1 MSTTELSCSNGGT
14 PPCQASIKVGD
25 MVKTT
30 PKCARRGGL
39 FAGRVTWMYKGSG
52 TVEVTMPTGIVQNAF
67 IKDLQLDCGGMCTMT
82 DNSMADFGHNITR
95 IETAGTVL
103 RIVDRAGDSE
113 ISMKSLTGAIGLH
126 HPTMILEDL
135 TRELMT
141 LARARAIIID
151 GLNASGSVKGNVFI
165 KRGPALPDVV
175 AMIDT
180 YLADMAHDN
189 TVTVTKSASVGPT
202 TELADMSAAAHLASQ
217 PIEPLKKS

>member
-1 MSTTELSCSNGGT
+1 MDTKELPCYKMKR
-14 PPCQASIKVGD
+14 PQCQASLKVGD

-30 PKCARRGGL
+30 PRYAKHDKG
-39 FAGRVTWMYKGSG
+39 FAGRLTHKYKLAGAVDIELPSG
-52 TVEVTMPTGIVQNAF
+52 KIKNAY
-67 IKDLQLDCGGMCTMT
+67 ISHLQLDCGGMCTMT
-82 DNSMADFGHNITR
+82 DNSMGDFDYNNTR
-95 IETAGTVL
+95 IKTAGTIL

-141 LARARAIIID
+141 LARVRAIIID

-189 TVTVTKSASVGPT
+189 
-202 TELADMSAAAHLASQ
+202 
-217 PIEPLKKS
+217 KK